1 MFYLLFL
8 FYLFLL
14 LLINFIIIIFID
26 YLFIITSTCCCT
38 ATNFANA
45 AYELTEITTSTS
57 TIAVAI
63 RVLGE
68 GNTLHKES
76 MGRKTPTRKRR
87 VEVKSPVV
95 VNLVESDDDE
105 ETDDEEVEF
114 LFEGKL
120 QELDPK
126 LPRKRDSR
134 PSESLLAWLR
144 ITNASSSSSKCKTN
158 KKEAAVGFNKRP
170 FLRRRLRNV
179 HNTLNN
185 PKPFQQERK
194 KRKLG
199 FVSSPRSFSDLKS
212 EQEKLFGAAKKKM
225 DEDIR
230 TGILP
235 EKNSQMPRVSNI
247 HSNSTSG
254 KAFVSAVE
262 QHYRGTWTET
272 NLDFEGSEKRVS
284 KTGTCGTPG

>member
-1 MFYLLFL
+1 
-8 FYLFLL
+8 
-14 LLINFIIIIFID
+14 
-26 YLFIITSTCCCT
+26 
-38 ATNFANA
+38 
-45 AYELTEITTSTS
+45 
-57 TIAVAI
+57 
-63 RVLGE
+63 
-68 GNTLHKES
+68 

-120 QELDPK
+120 QELDPI
-126 LPRKRDSR
+126 LPRKRNSR
-134 PSESLLAWLR
+134 PSEVSIGVASHPQA
-144 ITNASSSSSKCKTN
+144 ASSSSSKCKTN

-199 FVSSPRSFSDLKS
+199 FISSPRSFSDLKS

-262 QHYRGTWTET
+262 QHYRELGLKPISTLKEVK
-272 NLDFEGSEKRVS
+272 NAFRRLALVAHPDKYKIKSVSEDVIRRRNDRWFRISSAYKYLVEALS
-284 KTGTCGTPG
+284 DT

>member
-1 MFYLLFL
+1 
-8 FYLFLL
+8 
-14 LLINFIIIIFID
+14 
-26 YLFIITSTCCCT
+26 
-38 ATNFANA
+38 
-45 AYELTEITTSTS
+45 
-57 TIAVAI
+57 
-63 RVLGE
+63 
-68 GNTLHKES
+68 
-76 MGRKTPTRKRR
+76 MGRKTPTRKKR
-87 VEVKSPVV
+87 VGVKSPVV

-114 LFEGKL
+114 LFEGTL

-134 PSESLLAWLR
+134 PSVVSIGVASRQHE
-144 ITNASSSSSKCKTN
+144 ASSSSSKCKTN
-158 KKEAAVGFNKRP
+158 KKKVAAGFNKRP
-170 FLRRRLRNV
+170 FFRRRLRNV

-185 PKPFQQERK
+185 PKPFQEGRK

-199 FVSSPRSFSDLKS
+199 FVSSPRSFIDLKS

-230 TGILP
+230 TGVLP

-247 HSNSTSG
+247 HSNNTSG

-262 QHYRGTWTET
+262 QHYKELGLKPLSTLKDVKNAFRR
-272 NLDFEGSEKRVS
+272 LALVAHPDKYKIKSVS
-284 KTGTCGTPG
+284 QDVIRRRNDRWIRISTAYNYLVEALSDT